1 MKPAFEIY
9 VEVSVRRNLLNIL
22 FIMLSESCLKSC
34 VGIDGAKVS
43 HVCWHAK
50 GKQLRR
56 GVGDGRGEG
65 SGRYFRSVPTSNA
78 RSRVRRRSQVVP
90 TATAWARTLLLLRVC
105 SAISRYYANL
115 IISRLTVSVRCACN
129 RDTVCVRRDRRE
141 LEVREIEKQ
150 KERERERDRELK
162 AEREK
167 HERDRIERERLE
179 QKHRAEQ
186 AVHKHFEESLR
197 LAHAKVSHYITYITR

>member
-1 MKPAFEIY
+1 M
-9 VEVSVRRNLLNIL
+9 
-22 FIMLSESCLKSC
+22 
-34 VGIDGAKVS
+34 
-43 HVCWHAK
+43 
-50 GKQLRR
+50 
-56 GVGDGRGEG
+56 
-65 SGRYFRSVPTSNA
+65 
-78 RSRVRRRSQVVP
+78 
-90 TATAWARTLLLLRVC
+90 
-105 SAISRYYANL
+105 
-115 IISRLTVSVRCACN
+115 SVRCGCN
-129 RDTVCVRRDRRE
+129 RDTGCVRRDRRE